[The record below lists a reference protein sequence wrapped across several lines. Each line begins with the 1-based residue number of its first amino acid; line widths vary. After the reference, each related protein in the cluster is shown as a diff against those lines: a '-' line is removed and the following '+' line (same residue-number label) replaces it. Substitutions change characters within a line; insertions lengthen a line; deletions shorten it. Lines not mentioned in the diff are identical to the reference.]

1 MGSVFEVHQVAD
13 CVVAVFQV
21 LQWRSVGLV
30 CADANEATVR
40 RIVAVAG
47 NDAVAG
53 GFRLDLAGGVVVKI
67 AHQRL
72 LTLVITGQGEAGDF
86 QLGSDGVG
94 EALKV
99 AQRIDLPE
107 QLAARGIS

>member
-1 MGSVFEVHQVAD
+1 MGGVFDAHYVAD

-21 LQWRSVGLV
+21 LERCGVGFE
-30 CADANEATVR
+30 CTQPDEATIRWV
-40 RIVAVAG
+40 VAMASD
-47 NDAVAG
+47 NAVAG
-53 GFRLDLAGGVVVKI
+53 GFRLDLAGGVVAKI

-72 LTLVITGQGEAGDF
+72 LTLVITSQGEAGDF